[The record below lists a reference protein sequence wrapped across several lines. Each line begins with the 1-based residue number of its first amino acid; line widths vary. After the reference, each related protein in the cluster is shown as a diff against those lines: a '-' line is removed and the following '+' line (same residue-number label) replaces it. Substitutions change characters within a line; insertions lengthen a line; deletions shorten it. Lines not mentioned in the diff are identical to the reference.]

1 LIDSYQGTM
10 DHIQINK
17 TLNNCANFEVIP
29 GIEITHMIKNGAVL
43 NVSCEATKIN
53 LGKEI
58 W

>member
-1 LIDSYQGTM
+1 M